1 MTIELRYERA
11 VSARD
16 HIKKCRGWFYRVC
29 DRFID
34 GRETQH
40 PVLCINLD
48 NVALVMAV
56 WSQTSF
62 GNVSLA
68 TF

>member
-1 MTIELRYERA
+1 MGRECRYERA
-11 VSARD
+11 AASARD
-16 HIKKCRGWFYRVC
+16 HIKKFGAGFIVC

-48 NVALVMAV
+48 NVVLCDVRLV
-56 WSQTSF
+56 T
-62 GNVSLA
+62 N
-68 TF
+68 